1 MDSIEGK
8 SKDIGIDLHKIYDK
22 LEIIAVTTC
31 KWAWFTSLYTFAI
44 GYVVLVYLVDKVV
57 ILFD

>member
-1 MDSIEGK
+1 MGRV
-8 SKDIGIDLHKIYDK
+8 KDIEIDLHKIYDK

-31 KWAWFTSLYTFAI
+31 KWAWFTPLYTFAA

-57 ILFD
+57 RLFD